1 MKLKIFPESMNPK
14 LTCYDIAKFKSLK
27 DICLNNT
34 EHSNFPSNSEDGE
47 KKKTTNSIPGCCKEK
62 SQEDV
67 YISPRTELALELGDG
82 DDTHDNMSEEKQ
94 NGQEQAANGLLQKQN
109 IPMNATVAPDEENDR
124 NKNIKEIRSE
134 IIHNSGDGLPENTA
148 LAVLAAQNKRI
159 NSAVCDDA
167 VFLDV
172 IPDLES
178 TYLHEITA
186 LTDVKGISPE
196 PDGGDFELV
205 SLPQYTGTIKPV
217 EGYDDEEDC
226 ALLYQVIASQDW
238 HQLIRILVSR
248 PYIQR
253 QNLEQMFQLKYSK
266 YLTNLLRSQLQPLSG
281 DLVAMLLLYPEEVY
295 AQILRDGLK
304 KIDDYPLQ
312 VVEILG
318 SQSSQVIK
326 DIGDTYQ
333 GMFGSILSSDLIDD
347 NDSSLHR
354 LLGSLAM
361 GKRYEGNKVNVKEV
375 FRVANE
381 LMKGPFDL
389 DNEEFFK
396 LLTKQSLQQIRMT
409 LKEYEQGMFVALGK
423 NSQTPDLEAL
433 TILVN
438 LLRDPVQYFAEEI
451 RTLLQDGTRISLK
464 RLAFLLVSRS
474 EIDLEDIKQRF
485 FAEQGRA
492 LDDTIA
498 LCSFEEDLF
507 KEFLLA
513 IVRGTAGELGI

>member
-1 MKLKIFPESMNPK
+1 
-14 LTCYDIAKFKSLK
+14 
-27 DICLNNT
+27 
-34 EHSNFPSNSEDGE
+34 
-47 KKKTTNSIPGCCKEK
+47 
-62 SQEDV
+62 
-67 YISPRTELALELGDG
+67 
-82 DDTHDNMSEEKQ
+82 
-94 NGQEQAANGLLQKQN
+94 
-109 IPMNATVAPDEENDR
+109 
-124 NKNIKEIRSE
+124 
-134 IIHNSGDGLPENTA
+134 
-148 LAVLAAQNKRI
+148 
-159 NSAVCDDA
+159 
-167 VFLDV
+167 
-172 IPDLES
+172 
-178 TYLHEITA
+178 
-186 LTDVKGISPE
+186 
-196 PDGGDFELV
+196 
-205 SLPQYTGTIKPV
+205 
-217 EGYDDEEDC
+217 
-226 ALLYQVIASQDW
+226 
-238 HQLIRILVSR
+238 
-248 PYIQR
+248 
-253 QNLEQMFQLKYSK
+253 
-266 YLTNLLRSQLQPLSG
+266 
-281 DLVAMLLLYPEEVY
+281 
-295 AQILRDGLK
+295 
-304 KIDDYPLQ
+304 
-312 VVEILG
+312 
-318 SQSSQVIK
+318 
-326 DIGDTYQ
+326 
-333 GMFGSILSSDLIDD
+333 
-347 NDSSLHR
+347 
-354 LLGSLAM
+354 

-485 FAEQGRA
+485 SAEQGRA